1 MVIQGPVVQAAW
13 RTHQQAMSDLY
24 LAVATEPQGTAPQVA
39 GAVVL
44 LVQGVMVA
52 TAVIL
57 RLAVLESEA
66 VQQEVAAAA
75 AVLMEMLVLHPVAA
89 EAVLSAAAALVMLAA
104 LVPPGKSVL
113 PTSFQRL
120 RLSPRRAVLL
130 GRRRLVS
137 LPLPLRLGVVVGVVE
152 LIRHL
157 PPAAPAAAAAA
168 HTR

>member
-1 MVIQGPVVQAAW
+1 
-13 RTHQQAMSDLY
+13 
-24 LAVATEPQGTAPQVA
+24 
-39 GAVVL
+39 
-44 LVQGVMVA
+44 
-52 TAVIL
+52 
-57 RLAVLESEA
+57 
-66 VQQEVAAAA
+66 
-75 AVLMEMLVLHPVAA
+75 MLVLHPVAA

>member
-1 MVIQGPVVQAAW
+1 M
-13 RTHQQAMSDLY
+13 
-24 LAVATEPQGTAPQVA
+24 
-39 GAVVL
+39 
-44 LVQGVMVA
+44 
-52 TAVIL
+52 
-57 RLAVLESEA
+57 
-66 VQQEVAAAA
+66 QQEVAAAA

-104 LVPPGKSVL
+104 LVPGGKSVL

-137 LPLPLRLGVVVGVVE
+137 ARLPSRLGVAVAVVE
-152 LIRHL
+152 LIWQVVV
-157 PPAAPAAAAAA
+157 AAPAVAAAA